1 LKPQSAPLGSPHEI
15 RPLDAPFPPLAPPGR
30 VRQLPRYYD
39 AVRLPGSLAPHSV
52 AFAWRYQTLCLS
64 LRSLRPRTP
73 NRRPGVRHPVPTPGN
88 NRLET
93 SRASQV
99 PGKPR
104 LPIRTRSSTPAG
116 RHAPYQNG
124 AAVRPPLREQRRL
137 LHWDFRSSIAWL
149 FGSLSTL
156 RRVSCLTAVRKTRF
170 QVRVKLSWAGVM
182 TRKVSLK
189 VSSCL

>member
-1 LKPQSAPLGSPHEI
+1 MCSPCCPRWV
-15 RPLDAPFPPLAPPGR
+15 RPPPAPFPPPGPPRR
-30 VRQLPRYYD
+30 VPRLPQYYG

-64 LRSLRPRTP
+64 LRSLRPRSP
-73 NRRPGVRHPVPTPGN
+73 SRGPGVRRPVPTAGK

-93 SRASQV
+93 SRGSQV

-104 LPIRTRSSTPAG
+104 LPIRTGSSTPVG
-116 RHAPYQNG
+116 LHAPYQNG
-124 AAVRPPLREQRRL
+124 AAVRPPLRERRRL
-137 LHWDFRSSIAWL
+137 LPWDLRSSIAWL

-156 RRVSCLTAVRKTRF
+156 RRVSCPTAVRKTRF
-170 QVRVKLSWAGVM
+170 QVRVRLSWAGVR

-189 VSSCL
+189 VSRCL